1 MAIRRK
7 RLLLGGC
14 IATVALLV
22 LLTIFRRDI
31 GTAYVAWRLDAAQTS
46 DAELNAASLM
56 NRSAHTWTYGYTV
69 ETEDPQGNA
78 IRPWETGDYNAV
90 ATVIVTW
97 DDGTTV
103 RRDVIN
109 RDSLSYVFG
118 E

>member
-1 MAIRRK
+1 MTIRRK
-7 RLLLGGC
+7 RLLIGGF
-14 IATVALLV
+14 IVTISLLV

-46 DAELNAASLM
+46 DAELDAASLM

-69 ETEDPQGNA
+69 ETEDSHGNA
-78 IRPWETGDYNAV
+78 IRPWQTGDFNAV
-90 ATVIVTW
+90 ATVIITW

-109 RDSLSYVFG
+109 PDSLTYVFG
-118 E
+118 D